1 MKKTRLRVVEVPAFM
16 RPALDVLRF
25 YRVVVQVVLP
35 SGQDDVWKRMRCYAK
50 SSYAM
55 LCQVKLCDVM
65 PSQAM
70 RCYAKPSYVIICQA
84 KICNVMPSQA
94 MLCYAKRSDAIRKHY
109 AM

>member
-1 MKKTRLRVVEVPAFM
+1 M

-55 LCQVKLCDVM
+55 L
-65 PSQAM
+65 
-70 RCYAKPSYVIICQA
+70 RQA
-84 KICNVMPSQA
+84 KICYAMPSEVMQYENVMRDDVKTS
-94 MLCYAKRSDAIRKHY
+94 YAIRY
-109 AM
+109 EDML

>member
-55 LCQVKLCDVM
+55 LCQVKLYDDT
-65 PSQAM
+65 PSQDM
-70 RCYAKPSYVIICQA
+70 QCYAKPSYAMLCQA
-84 KICNVMPSQA
+84 K
-94 MLCYAKRSDAIRKHY
+94 
-109 AM
+109 